1 MVTRKNKTLIVLFC
15 IFLLT
20 SVFYFCHTPRIC
32 VVAEIELKHEVI
44 ITLSPLSSKELEMA
58 KRSLVI
64 IKEIDPTQKY
74 ELFEHIDVHWMK
86 SSKFAGITVY
96 KSDGDVIIILNESLR
111 IKNDKD
117 PWEYLRLG
125 VIYSHELS
133 HALHGTKDP
142 HTEEITD
149 SRIWKLLRD
158 NGELTKKVSEWK
170 P

>member
-1 MVTRKNKTLIVLFC
+1 
-15 IFLLT
+15 
-20 SVFYFCHTPRIC
+20 
-32 VVAEIELKHEVI
+32 
-44 ITLSPLSSKELEMA
+44 MA

-64 IKEIDPTQKY
+64 IKEIDPIQRY